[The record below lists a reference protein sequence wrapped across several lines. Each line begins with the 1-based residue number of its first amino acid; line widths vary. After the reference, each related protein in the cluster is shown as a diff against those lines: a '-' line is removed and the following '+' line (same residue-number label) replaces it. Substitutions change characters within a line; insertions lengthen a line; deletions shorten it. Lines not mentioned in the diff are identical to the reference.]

1 MTSHISSNS
10 SDVYTQF
17 GGSFTSVSSRS
28 FSALTL
34 QKGSLFIPTQ
44 NLGPGKGLELML
56 GQRAVSEVS
65 PALNGAWNRW
75 T

>member
-17 GGSFTSVSSRS
+17 DGSFTSLSSRP
-28 FSALTL
+28 FRALTL
-34 QKGSLFIPTQ
+34 QKGPLFILTQ
-44 NLGPGKGLELML
+44 NLCPGKGLELML
-56 GQRAVSEVS
+56 GQGTVSEVS

-75 T
+75 P